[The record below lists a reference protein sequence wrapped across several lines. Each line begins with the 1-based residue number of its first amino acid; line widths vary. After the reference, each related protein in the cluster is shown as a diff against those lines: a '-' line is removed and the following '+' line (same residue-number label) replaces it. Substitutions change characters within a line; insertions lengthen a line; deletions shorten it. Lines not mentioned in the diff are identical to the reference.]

1 MKPLS
6 MTEVT
11 LAIQGRV
18 GRESTIRLL
27 RRAGEASR
35 ASKNEFAPISIL
47 MLFQKRMED
56 GEPVAKLVLIPNGKL
71 IKLTRSHL
79 QSLNKA

>member
-1 MKPLS
+1 MTLLMS

-11 LAIQGRV
+11 LAIQRQI
-18 GRESTIRLL
+18 GREDTLRLL
-27 RRAGEASR
+27 RRAGAASR

-47 MLFQKRMED
+47 MLYQQRIKN

-71 IKLTRSHL
+71 IKLTRAM
-79 QSLNKA
+79 LNKA